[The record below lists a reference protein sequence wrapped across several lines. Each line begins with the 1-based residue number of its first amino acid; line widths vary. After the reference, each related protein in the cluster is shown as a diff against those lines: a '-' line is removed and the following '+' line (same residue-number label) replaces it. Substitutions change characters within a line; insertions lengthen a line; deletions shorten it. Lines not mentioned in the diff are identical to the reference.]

1 MICREANLRRDELMD
16 LTRIADAGDDALQRR
31 ADIIDDA
38 TVIVEEMIDEV
49 LEVRPVDA
57 KDASVVATWEDLY
70 RTLIEDRRLYTEELR
85 RGVNEPFA
93 ETMLEAPVSSYLNDF
108 ATGNRMLACKA
119 PMALAVCPTRQ
130 TLRHSPFSNRRI
142 TLAGDPTATQYDGI
156 SPVTTLF
163 APITTCSPM
172 MAPGKTTEP

>member
-1 MICREANLRRDELMD
+1 MPGRLWVKVFLGAICLGLAAFWVWALFFPPTKQSVVMISDRSWSERAQLICREANLRRDELMD
-16 LTRIADAGDDALQRR
+16 LTRITDAGDDALQRR

-38 TVIVEEMIDEV
+38 TVIVEDMIDEV

-57 KDASVVATWEDLY
+57 EDASIVATWEDLY

-93 ETMLEAPVSSYLNDF
+93 ETMLESPVSSYLNDF

-119 PMALAVCPTRQ
+119 PMDLAV
-130 TLRHSPFSNRRI
+130 
-142 TLAGDPTATQYDGI
+142 
-156 SPVTTLF
+156 
-163 APITTCSPM
+163 
-172 MAPGKTTEP
+172 